1 MNNLRPVGIIGT
13 GKYVPEKILTNSD
26 LEKMVDTNDEWI
38 VSRTGIKERH
48 IAAPDQATSDLA
60 YEAAIKALE
69 SAGMTGSDL
78 DLIIVATITPDSSFP
93 STACILQDKLGAKGA
108 AAFDLSA
115 ACSGFVYGLASATSF
130 IQSGMY
136 NNALV
141 IGADCLSRIT
151 DYTDRNTCVLFG
163 DGAGAVVVGEVP
175 EGRGF
180 KAFDLGA
187 EGSGGS
193 LLQMEGGGSRL
204 PATAE
209 TVENKKHYINM
220 NGREVFK
227 FAVRVMGTATIEVLR
242 KAGMERTDV
251 DLFVPHQA
259 NIRIIQS
266 AMQRLELP
274 EEKVVV
280 NVDKYA
286 NTSAASIPL
295 ALVEAAEEGRM
306 KAGDTVL
313 MVGFG
318 GGLTWGH
325 RYSFGKIDIWE
336 MNEMGKIAFVFPGQG
351 SQAVGMAKDAYE
363 SVPAATE
370 IFRTAD
376 ETLGFSLSNL
386 VFEGPETELK
396 QTSNTQPALL
406 TASIALLEAFKE
418 KGIQPDYTA
427 GHSLGEY
434 SALVAAG
441 VLSFA
446 DAVSTVRARGQYME
460 QAVPGGQGAMAAVLG
475 ADREA
480 LGVLCRDVSE
490 SGHAVELANINCP
503 GQIVI
508 SGVKEGVAAV
518 AERVKEA
525 GGKRAIALEVSGPFH
540 SSLMKGAAEKLAEK
554 LKTVTFSPA
563 AVPVVANVTA
573 RPAED
578 GQVQDLLTAQ
588 VYSPVL
594 WEDSVTWLIEQGV
607 DTFIEIGSGSVLT
620 GLIKK
625 QIKP

>member
-1 MNNLRPVGIIGT
+1 MNNLRPVGVIGT

-115 ACSGFVYGLASATSF
+115 ACSGFVYGLATATSF
-130 IQSGMY
+130 IKSGMY

-163 DGAGAVVVGEVP
+163 DGAGAVIVGEVP

-180 KAFDLGA
+180 KSFDLGA
-187 EGSGGS
+187 EGAGGS

-204 PATAE
+204 PASVE
-209 TVENKKHYINM
+209 TVENKKHYIYM

-227 FAVRVMGTATIEVLR
+227 FAVRVMGTATVEVLR
-242 KAGMERTDV
+242 KAGLERTDV

-318 GGLTWGH
+318 GGLTWG
-325 RYSFGKIDIWE
+325 
-336 MNEMGKIAFVFPGQG
+336 A
-351 SQAVGMAKDAYE
+351 
-363 SVPAATE
+363 
-370 IFRTAD
+370 
-376 ETLGFSLSNL
+376 
-386 VFEGPETELK
+386 
-396 QTSNTQPALL
+396 
-406 TASIALLEAFKE
+406 
-418 KGIQPDYTA
+418 
-427 GHSLGEY
+427 
-434 SALVAAG
+434 
-441 VLSFA
+441 
-446 DAVSTVRARGQYME
+446 
-460 QAVPGGQGAMAAVLG
+460 
-475 ADREA
+475 
-480 LGVLCRDVSE
+480 
-490 SGHAVELANINCP
+490 
-503 GQIVI
+503 
-508 SGVKEGVAAV
+508 
-518 AERVKEA
+518 
-525 GGKRAIALEVSGPFH
+525 
-540 SSLMKGAAEKLAEK
+540 
-554 LKTVTFSPA
+554 
-563 AVPVVANVTA
+563 
-573 RPAED
+573 
-578 GQVQDLLTAQ
+578 
-588 VYSPVL
+588 
-594 WEDSVTWLIEQGV
+594 
-607 DTFIEIGSGSVLT
+607 SVLVW
-620 GLIKK
+620 
-625 QIKP
+625 

>member
-1 MNNLRPVGIIGT
+1 MNNLRPVGVIGT

-93 STACILQDKLGAKGA
+93 STACILQDRLGAKGA

-187 EGSGGS
+187 EGAGGS
-193 LLQMEGGGSRL
+193 LLQMEGGGSRM
-204 PATAE
+204 PASAE
-209 TVENKKHYINM
+209 TVENKKHYIYM

-318 GGLTWGH
+318 GGLTWG
-325 RYSFGKIDIWE
+325 
-336 MNEMGKIAFVFPGQG
+336 A
-351 SQAVGMAKDAYE
+351 
-363 SVPAATE
+363 
-370 IFRTAD
+370 
-376 ETLGFSLSNL
+376 
-386 VFEGPETELK
+386 
-396 QTSNTQPALL
+396 
-406 TASIALLEAFKE
+406 
-418 KGIQPDYTA
+418 
-427 GHSLGEY
+427 
-434 SALVAAG
+434 
-441 VLSFA
+441 
-446 DAVSTVRARGQYME
+446 
-460 QAVPGGQGAMAAVLG
+460 
-475 ADREA
+475 
-480 LGVLCRDVSE
+480 
-490 SGHAVELANINCP
+490 
-503 GQIVI
+503 
-508 SGVKEGVAAV
+508 
-518 AERVKEA
+518 
-525 GGKRAIALEVSGPFH
+525 
-540 SSLMKGAAEKLAEK
+540 
-554 LKTVTFSPA
+554 
-563 AVPVVANVTA
+563 
-573 RPAED
+573 
-578 GQVQDLLTAQ
+578 
-588 VYSPVL
+588 
-594 WEDSVTWLIEQGV
+594 
-607 DTFIEIGSGSVLT
+607 SVLVW
-620 GLIKK
+620 
-625 QIKP
+625 

>member
-1 MNNLRPVGIIGT
+1 MNNLRPVGVIGT

-93 STACILQDKLGAKGA
+93 STACILQDKLGAKCA

-115 ACSGFVYGLASATSF
+115 ACSGFVYGLATATSF

-163 DGAGAVVVGEVP
+163 DGAGAVIVGEVP

-180 KAFDLGA
+180 KSFDLGA
-187 EGSGGS
+187 EGAGGS

-204 PATAE
+204 PASVE
-209 TVENKKHYINM
+209 TVENKKHYIYM

-242 KAGMERTDV
+242 KAGLERTDV

-318 GGLTWGH
+318 GGLTWG
-325 RYSFGKIDIWE
+325 
-336 MNEMGKIAFVFPGQG
+336 A
-351 SQAVGMAKDAYE
+351 
-363 SVPAATE
+363 
-370 IFRTAD
+370 
-376 ETLGFSLSNL
+376 
-386 VFEGPETELK
+386 
-396 QTSNTQPALL
+396 
-406 TASIALLEAFKE
+406 
-418 KGIQPDYTA
+418 
-427 GHSLGEY
+427 
-434 SALVAAG
+434 
-441 VLSFA
+441 
-446 DAVSTVRARGQYME
+446 
-460 QAVPGGQGAMAAVLG
+460 
-475 ADREA
+475 
-480 LGVLCRDVSE
+480 
-490 SGHAVELANINCP
+490 
-503 GQIVI
+503 
-508 SGVKEGVAAV
+508 
-518 AERVKEA
+518 
-525 GGKRAIALEVSGPFH
+525 
-540 SSLMKGAAEKLAEK
+540 
-554 LKTVTFSPA
+554 
-563 AVPVVANVTA
+563 
-573 RPAED
+573 
-578 GQVQDLLTAQ
+578 
-588 VYSPVL
+588 
-594 WEDSVTWLIEQGV
+594 
-607 DTFIEIGSGSVLT
+607 SVLVW
-620 GLIKK
+620 
-625 QIKP
+625 

>member
-1 MNNLRPVGIIGT
+1 MNNLRPVGVIGT

-187 EGSGGS
+187 EGAGGS

-204 PATAE
+204 PASAE
-209 TVENKKHYINM
+209 TVENKKHYIYM

-318 GGLTWGH
+318 GGLTWG
-325 RYSFGKIDIWE
+325 
-336 MNEMGKIAFVFPGQG
+336 A
-351 SQAVGMAKDAYE
+351 
-363 SVPAATE
+363 
-370 IFRTAD
+370 
-376 ETLGFSLSNL
+376 
-386 VFEGPETELK
+386 
-396 QTSNTQPALL
+396 
-406 TASIALLEAFKE
+406 
-418 KGIQPDYTA
+418 
-427 GHSLGEY
+427 
-434 SALVAAG
+434 
-441 VLSFA
+441 
-446 DAVSTVRARGQYME
+446 
-460 QAVPGGQGAMAAVLG
+460 
-475 ADREA
+475 
-480 LGVLCRDVSE
+480 
-490 SGHAVELANINCP
+490 
-503 GQIVI
+503 
-508 SGVKEGVAAV
+508 
-518 AERVKEA
+518 
-525 GGKRAIALEVSGPFH
+525 
-540 SSLMKGAAEKLAEK
+540 
-554 LKTVTFSPA
+554 
-563 AVPVVANVTA
+563 
-573 RPAED
+573 
-578 GQVQDLLTAQ
+578 
-588 VYSPVL
+588 
-594 WEDSVTWLIEQGV
+594 
-607 DTFIEIGSGSVLT
+607 SVLVW
-620 GLIKK
+620 
-625 QIKP
+625 